1 MIVIFLHK
9 KTLIY
14 AENMPFLLYF
24 TIEKYECQELNLY
37 LDYLA
42 KGVPFDSDISFLQSY
57 SLNRL

>member
-42 KGVPFDSDISFLQSY
+42 KGVPFAKLSHRKGL
-57 SLNRL
+57 LNE